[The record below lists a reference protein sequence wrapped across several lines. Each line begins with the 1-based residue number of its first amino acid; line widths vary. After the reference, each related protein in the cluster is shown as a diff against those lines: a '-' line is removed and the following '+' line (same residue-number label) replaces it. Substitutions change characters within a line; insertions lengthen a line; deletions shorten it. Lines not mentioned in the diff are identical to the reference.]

1 MNTKN
6 EISSVNQEVDW
17 LQLGFESVCGG
28 WGGGCGVGDIR
39 VLYIACSQVYGPPL
53 SAS

>member
-1 MNTKN
+1 MSTKN
-6 EISSVNQEVDW
+6 EISSVNREVYW
-17 LQLGFESVCGG
+17 LQLGFECVCVVCG
-28 WGGGCGVGDIR
+28 WYVGGVR